1 MTAPKLFVAI
11 RAFLLCL
18 AVALTGCSITADD
31 GYLAPP
37 AAVVFD
43 RRAALERAHRELG
56 PATYQ
61 ELTRDT
67 ECREACDVFQRGFE
81 QARRLRIVLPAECS
95 EQFEIGLW
103 SQTEYQEGCRAYAL
117 AVLSLVDRYREAERV
132 SS

>member
-11 RAFLLCL
+11 RAFLFCL
-18 AVALTGCSITADD
+18 AVALTGCSLTADD

-37 AAVVFD
+37 DIAAFD
-43 RRAALERAHRELG
+43 RGAALERAHRELG
-56 PATYQ
+56 VANYQ
-61 ELTRDT
+61 QLTQDT
-67 ECREACDVFQRGFE
+67 ECREVCDVFQRGFE
-81 QARRLRIVLPAECS
+81 EARRSRIVLPADCS

-117 AVLSLVDRYREAERV
+117 AVLALVDRYREAERV